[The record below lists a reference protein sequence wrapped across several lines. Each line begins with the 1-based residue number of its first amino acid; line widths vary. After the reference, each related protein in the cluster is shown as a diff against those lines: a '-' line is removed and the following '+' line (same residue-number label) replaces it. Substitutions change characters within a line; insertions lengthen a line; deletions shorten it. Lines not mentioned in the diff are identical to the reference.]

1 MSMSPIEPG
10 DIEPLYSSDDL
21 APALPASAYLDPAH
35 FAREREAIF
44 FREWSCVGRAEQI
57 PEPGDFLHVALA
69 GERMLVVRDR
79 GGEIGAFF
87 NVCSHRGAELVS
99 AEPGPDACG
108 ARSGHFP
115 GSIRCPYHTWTYEL
129 DGRLRGA
136 PYIEFTDARPAAG
149 FSLRSIPVEQWGGFI
164 FVNVAGAT
172 TPPRQSLLQQLGEIA
187 ARTVRYP
194 LADLRIAGRIVYDVA
209 ANWKVLAENYN
220 ECYHCGPVHP
230 ELCQLVPSFKRAG
243 GAHLDWPEGIPHR
256 AGAWTFTLSGT
267 ANRAPF
273 PGLNE
278 KEQTHHKGEIVY
290 PNLWVSLA
298 AEHVAAF
305 TLYPLAAGATRIVND
320 FLFHKDEVA
329 KPGFDPSDV
338 SEFWDLVNKQDWGI
352 CESVQRGMASRGF
365 RSGYY
370 APMEDASLDIR
381 RYVADRLELKK
392 GC

>member
-1 MSMSPIEPG
+1 
-10 DIEPLYSSDDL
+10 
-21 APALPASAYLDPAH
+21 
-35 FAREREAIF
+35 
-44 FREWSCVGRAEQI
+44 
-57 PEPGDFLHVALA
+57 
-69 GERMLVVRDR
+69 
-79 GGEIGAFF
+79 
-87 NVCSHRGAELVS
+87 
-99 AEPGPDACG
+99 
-108 ARSGHFP
+108 
-115 GSIRCPYHTWTYEL
+115 
-129 DGRLRGA
+129 
-136 PYIEFTDARPAAG
+136 
-149 FSLRSIPVEQWGGFI
+149 
-164 FVNVAGAT
+164 
-172 TPPRQSLLQQLGEIA
+172 
-187 ARTVRYP
+187 
-194 LADLRIAGRIVYDVA
+194 
-209 ANWKVLAENYN
+209 
-220 ECYHCGPVHP
+220 VHP

-381 RYVADRLELKK
+381 RYVADRLAPK
-392 GC
+392 